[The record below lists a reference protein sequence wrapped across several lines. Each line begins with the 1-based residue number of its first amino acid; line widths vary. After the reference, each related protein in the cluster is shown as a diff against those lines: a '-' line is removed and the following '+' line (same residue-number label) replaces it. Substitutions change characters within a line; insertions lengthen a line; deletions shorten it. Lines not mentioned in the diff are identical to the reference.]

1 MTPANLQTPSL
12 WRVITADGQRPTAA
26 AAASGSKKAFKIR
39 AYPTTEQDAK
49 LKQWFG
55 AARWTYNQCVQSLK
69 SKACSMTKKALRAQ
83 HVNNEALQAARAEW
97 AQETP
102 YDIRD
107 EAMNDLLKALKATRA
122 KKKWK
127 EV

>member
-39 AYPTTEQDAK
+39 VYPTREQDAK

-69 SKACSMTKKALRAQ
+69 SKACSMTKKALRAL
-83 HVNNEALQAARAEW
+83 HVNNEALQDRAEW

-102 YDIRD
+102 LRHPRRSN
-107 EAMNDLLKALKATRA
+107 ELLAESTKSHTR
-122 KKKWK
+122 KKKWS

>member
-1 MTPANLQTPSL
+1 M
-12 WRVITADGQRPTAA
+12 
-26 AAASGSKKAFKIR
+26 
-39 AYPTTEQDAK
+39 YPTREQDAK

-69 SKACSMTKKALRAQ
+69 SKACSMTKKALRAL
-83 HVNNEALQAARAEW
+83 HVNNEALQDRAEW

-102 YDIRD
+102 YDIGD
-107 EAMNDLLKALKATRA
+107 EAMYDLLKALKATRA
-122 KKKWK
+122 KKRWK